1 MSQRFL
7 QVHVEQPPCCDVEG
21 WSQTRWTQQS
31 FNWLRVYPESFNLS
45 VSPLCPEQFMCFLY
59 WRNPFLQMQ
68 CSAYLKSDSI
78 CGFRVYQIN
87 MCYIAIEFSVWYY
100 RLGWLTVVWKT
111 LCLIEFVG
119 PNTAC
124 SFTADKKNVTNS
136 WLVAETQS
144 VWHAVRIK

>member
-68 CSAYLKSDSI
+68 CWAYLKSDSI

-87 MCYIAIEFSVWYY
+87 MCYIARVFCLV
-100 RLGWLTVVWKT
+100 LQAWLADR
-111 LCLIEFVG
+111 CLEDFVLDWICWTKYCLFFRSWQKKCYKQLASCR
-119 PNTAC
+119 NTISLAC
-124 SFTADKKNVTNS
+124 SPD
-136 WLVAETQS
+136 
-144 VWHAVRIK
+144 